1 MVRQLRLPIP
11 LHQLNEQKSMRL
23 PVLRYGIVLTA
34 LLFSMRLWS
43 QTWVAGEEITISVW
57 SYALIDTNHAPVTL
71 SLIPPSPGAP
81 AAQSSNS
88 DLFVRISSVVPR
100 YRSREITAR
109 ISGGSVP
116 SGTYLTLVSNPA
128 TTSNSGGDLGAPV
141 SSPITLSATDKYL
154 VTSISTCYTG
164 TGFNDG
170 YRMTFTWAPLN
181 PSVNYSQIQA
191 DTYNITVTFT
201 FTSIYN

>member
-1 MVRQLRLPIP
+1 
-11 LHQLNEQKSMRL
+11 MRL
-23 PVLRYGIVLTA
+23 PGLRSGMVLTA
-34 LLFSMRLWS
+34 LLISMRLWS
-43 QTWVAGEEITISVW
+43 QTWIAGEEITITVW

-71 SLIPPSPGAP
+71 SLSPPSPGAP
-81 AAQSSNS
+81 AAQSTNS
-88 DLFVRISSVVPR
+88 ELFVKISSVVPR

-116 SGTYLTLVSNPA
+116 SGTYLTLVSDPA
-128 TTSNSGGDLGAPV
+128 TTANSGGDLGVPA
-141 SSPITLSATDKYL
+141 SSPITLNGTDKNL
-154 VTSISTCYTG
+154 ITSISTCYTG
-164 TGFNDG
+164 IGFNDG

-201 FTSIYN
+201 LTSIFN